1 MQRILVITNCL
12 TGGGA
17 ERSMNLLVNEL
28 HSRGIVVALMPINKG
43 DQDLVKP
50 DCPVFPLN
58 RTWNGNLL
66 DFSRAYLRF
75 LTILKSWKPTVV
87 ILNCDL
93 PELFGALSL
102 KLIPRIIVVEHTN
115 HPFASRILL
124 GKMIRK
130 ILRRMKAEF
139 VAVSPHLDIWQVS
152 TKPQRI
158 LLNAIM
164 MEPKQVSISNQSQH
178 LRLRN
183 VVYVGRLATIQKRPQ
198 IMLEIAKKIQNKV
211 IIIGAGE
218 AKEDIE
224 QRVRSESLDV
234 EMLGYMNNP
243 WEHLEQNDLFIVPSL
258 FEGDGMV
265 VIEALERDLP
275 VLLSDIPDF
284 RRFNLPSSNYCVDA
298 AEFVKRIKEYEYR
311 INELKVPLS
320 IRGKILSSRNP
331 KAVGDSW
338 VSYLDQQGS

>member
-28 HSRGIVVALMPINKG
+28 HSRGIVVALMPINKS

-50 DCPVFPLN
+50 DCPIFPLN

-66 DFSRAYLRF
+66 DFSRAYLRY
-75 LTILKSWKPTVV
+75 LRTLKTWKPTVV

-93 PELFGALSL
+93 PELFGVLSL
-102 KLIPRIIVVEHTN
+102 KFIPRIIVVEHTN

-130 ILRRMKAEF
+130 ILKRMKAEF
-139 VAVSPHLDIWQVS
+139 VAVSPHLDIWQIS
-152 TKPQRI
+152 TKAQRI
-158 LLNAIM
+158 LLNAIVID
-164 MEPKQVSISNQSQH
+164 PKQVTKSIQSQY
-178 LRLRN
+178 LQLRN
-183 VVYVGRLATIQKRPQ
+183 VVYVGRLATSPKRPQ
-198 IMLEIAKKIQNKV
+198 MMLEIAKSIQNKV
-211 IIIGAGE
+211 IIIGDGE
-218 AKEDIE
+218 AREEIE
-224 QRVRSESLDV
+224 LTVFRESLDV

-243 WEHLEQNDLFIVPSL
+243 WEHLGQNDLLIVPSL

-284 RRFNLPSSNYCVDA
+284 RRFNLPSSNYCTDA
-298 AEFVKRIKEYEYR
+298 AEFVKRIREYEHR
-311 INELKVPLS
+311 INELRVPIS
-320 IRGKILSSRNP
+320 IRSQLLECRTAKV
-331 KAVGDSW
+331 VGDSW
-338 VSYLDQQGS
+338 VSYLDHQGS